1 MAPLL
6 RSIALT
12 VLTGLLLSAA
22 DKKPISA
29 KASNPDLKV
38 ECVAHID
45 KELVKQ
51 LLGTDFGGSVA
62 VVEVTLT
69 PRPGKPIKIFGDDFT
84 LHSYKDGQKSQ
95 PFTPSQLAGS
105 GAIQLTERP
114 GGGMFAGNPNG
125 PVWGGMG
132 GGRPRRMNGDG
143 GQVGNA
149 NTQSTTEVAAQDDK
163 GKDNPLL
170 DTLKKKSMPEGETD
184 QPVKGYLYFPLEG
197 KHKAKDLALIYRG
210 HAGKLTLEFQQ

>member
-6 RSIALT
+6 RSITLT

-51 LLGTDFGGSVA
+51 LLGTDLGGSVA

-125 PVWGGMG
+125 PIWGGMG
-132 GGRPRRMNGDG
+132 GGRPRRINGDG

-210 HAGKLTLEFQQ
+210 QAGKLTLEFQQ